1 LTSVPQPEHLGS
13 ADGPGVNGATSE
25 SGLAWIDEVP
35 PELQDLVVKL
45 SRRPDFPE
53 QLARTAHAIYNHRQE
68 KNRVYQNLA
77 RRAWQLAP
85 GDSRVRAAAE
95 WALSRG
101 IPRWHFAI
109 LRDAARN
116 EIYERAL
123 KRFVTPH
130 STVLEIGAGSGIL
143 AMLAARA
150 GAEHVYTC
158 EAEPLLAEIA
168 QENIERN
175 GFGERVTVIAK
186 HSTEVMPD
194 KDIPQ
199 PADLFVS
206 EIVDSSLLGE
216 QVLPVVEDAKRRLL
230 TPDALV
236 LPSAVGLRGCLVGGR
251 SWNERCRVGEV
262 HGLDLSAMNRV
273 APPRLPAASAQ
284 HELDDELSD
293 AVDVLRFDLARGSSF
308 PSEENELTL
317 TARRDGTAEG
327 LLQWVF
333 LGFGD
338 GIELDT
344 KPPVRSAWSPTLHA
358 FDQPLDVKAGE
369 LIRLVVS
376 HDRSS
381 VTVSLA

>member
-1 LTSVPQPEHLGS
+1 
-13 ADGPGVNGATSE
+13 
-25 SGLAWIDEVP
+25 
-35 PELQDLVVKL
+35 
-45 SRRPDFPE
+45 
-53 QLARTAHAIYNHRQE
+53 
-68 KNRVYQNLA
+68 
-77 RRAWQLAP
+77 
-85 GDSRVRAAAE
+85 
-95 WALSRG
+95 
-101 IPRWHFAI
+101 
-109 LRDAARN
+109 
-116 EIYERAL
+116 
-123 KRFVTPH
+123 
-130 STVLEIGAGSGIL
+130 
-143 AMLAARA
+143 
-150 GAEHVYTC
+150 
-158 EAEPLLAEIA
+158 
-168 QENIERN
+168 
-175 GFGERVTVIAK
+175 
-186 HSTEVMPD
+186 
-194 KDIPQ
+194 
-199 PADLFVS
+199 
-206 EIVDSSLLGE
+206 
-216 QVLPVVEDAKRRLL
+216 
-230 TPDALV
+230 
-236 LPSAVGLRGCLVGGR
+236 
-251 SWNERCRVGEV
+251 
-262 HGLDLSAMNRV
+262 MNRV